1 MRKPFAILF
10 LSFIPLI
17 CTAASEPAHIP
28 IAADAV
34 PYSEP
39 LQNIPAGAREFEVLP
54 PAGGQ
59 TIVRG
64 EDFGITGNCEN
75 FSQKLQ
81 AAIDS
86 CKKLGASKLVLKKGI
101 YRITE
106 NDTIKFEKLENFTFC
121 GGGSTLVFRK
131 KSGSLFDIR
140 NCERVE
146 FKNFNVDWDW
156 DADPLGAV
164 AKIVKIEQSAFLQ
177 NVDFK
182 FVDYEGRT
190 YPNRQCL
197 LRNVARIDPST
208 RSAGVEGGQNFGWEM
223 FGKPKY
229 KKQWIDGN
237 TIRITLPAK
246 SRLNV
251 GEFYRINHYYYD
263 MPCFFM
269 RSNRHIAMRDINIYS
284 CAGMGII
291 VFGTQQY
298 FSLQNFNFKIPD
310 GEHWR
315 RASTCTADHV
325 HIAHSRGFV
334 KIEDCLFEYGGD
346 DCVNIQNKTCF
357 GYREDSR
364 TLLVKNCKRWWS
376 EYEIGDEIELRESD
390 YRPSGFT
397 AKITRTETKSP
408 TERRMY
414 FEAPIPRPKGEGF
427 VVFDKK
433 YDSRNII
440 IRNCVFKNV
449 KARGF
454 IIQANDVTVENCR
467 LEHVEQGSVKICTGY
482 THNAWSEGA
491 GVDNVVIRNCI
502 FDTCNPKGK
511 DTKKLVRDIYTGVYL
526 KVPNSDE
533 TTDYPILKN
542 ILFENNTFKNT
553 FGLVAYI
560 TSARNV
566 IFADNTIVNT
576 TPRKTELPYRG
587 GFYAAN
593 SSEIKIVNNRFAKSP
608 CAASPEIIADI
619 ATLENCIFEGN
630 KMVEFPETQTC
641 QKTTYNKTA
650 HGK

>member
-101 YRITE
+101 YRIIE

-334 KIEDCLFEYGGD
+334 KIENCLFEYGGD
-346 DCVNIQNKTCF
+346 DCEF
-357 GYREDSR
+357 PYDSGGFSDSDFEFMPDGSIVWFMR
-364 TLLVKNCKRWWS
+364 TQWFSYTGWEWS
-376 EYEIGDEIELRESD
+376 
-390 YRPSGFT
+390 P
-397 AKITRTETKSP
+397 
-408 TERRMY
+408 MY
-414 FEAPIPRPKGEGF
+414 FSRSTDGGKTWSKPEKFADVGVLPRLAKLECGITVLCYARPGTFIQASENDSGTKWTKPIVMMTPNDRSGLA
-427 VVFDKK
+427 
-433 YDSRNII
+433 
-440 IRNCVFKNV
+440 NV
-449 KARGF
+449 KQTEKAF
-454 IIQANDVTVENCR
+454 IDWAGSCNNPEVVAVSKNKALIFYSDFYYPDSDGIKKKTILCR
-467 LEHVEQGSVKICTGY
+467 
-482 THNAWSEGA
+482 
-491 GVDNVVIRNCI
+491 
-502 FDTCNPKGK
+502 
-511 DTKKLVRDIYTGVYL
+511 
-526 KVPNSDE
+526 
-533 TTDYPILKN
+533 
-542 ILFENNTFKNT
+542 
-553 FGLVAYI
+553 
-560 TSARNV
+560 
-566 IFADNTIVNT
+566 
-576 TPRKTELPYRG
+576 
-587 GFYAAN
+587 
-593 SSEIKIVNNRFAKSP
+593 EISIEK
-608 CAASPEIIADI
+608 
-619 ATLENCIFEGN
+619 
-630 KMVEFPETQTC
+630 
-641 QKTTYNKTA
+641 
-650 HGK
+650 